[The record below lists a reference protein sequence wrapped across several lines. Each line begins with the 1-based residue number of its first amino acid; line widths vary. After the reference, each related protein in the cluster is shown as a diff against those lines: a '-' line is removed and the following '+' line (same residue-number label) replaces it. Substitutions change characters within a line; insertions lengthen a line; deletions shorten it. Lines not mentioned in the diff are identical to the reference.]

1 MLRAAVVGGAG
12 VAAGAVGIA
21 GGIAGL
27 SNRADGAPVEKAAR
41 KPAGVRLRWLGVAGW
56 QLSFDDHVLWFDPY
70 LSRFDSTVDGGA
82 IRQRPDVIEG
92 LLASGRLNGP
102 PEVIMVSHGHF
113 DHLTDVPYL
122 LNRPEWKQATIHTIC
137 TETHRHLLAAMGNTR
152 DVIQASGG
160 EQFSFAGGA
169 YTIQVIQSLHSQSNT
184 YGFPFP
190 GTLTAKPAPPLVV
203 SDLLEG
209 GTLAYLVTIPGRLSL
224 LLFGATNFVE
234 RELVGLRP
242 DVVAIGMT
250 FHNAIDRYLERL
262 LTVLG
267 GPRYAMPCHHDDMV
281 TGFDDPALPST
292 VHAGAVTE
300 IQQAVAALKL
310 RTKVI
315 APRHLTDIAF

>member
-1 MLRAAVVGGAG
+1 MPSPEMDRRLVLRAAVLGSAG
-12 VAAGAVGIA
+12 VAAGAAGIA
-21 GGIAGL
+21 GGAAGGVA
-27 SNRADGAPVEKAAR
+27 RVDGAPDRKGAQ

-92 LLASGRLNGP
+92 LASGRLNGP

-160 EQFSFAGGA
+160 EQLSFAGGA
-169 YTIQVIQSLHSQSNT
+169 YTIQVIRSLHSQSNT
-184 YGFPFP
+184 YGFPSP
-190 GTLTAKPAPPLVV
+190 GTLTARPEPPRVV

-209 GTLAYLVTIPGRLSL
+209 GTLAIWSPFPAGC
-224 LLFGATNFVE
+224 
-234 RELVGLRP
+234 
-242 DVVAIGMT
+242 
-250 FHNAIDRYLERL
+250 
-262 LTVLG
+262 
-267 GPRYAMPCHHDDMV
+267 PCCFSAPP
-281 TGFDDPALPST
+281 TSSSASWSGFARMWSPS
-292 VHAGAVTE
+292 V
-300 IQQAVAALKL
+300 
-310 RTKVI
+310 
-315 APRHLTDIAF
+315 